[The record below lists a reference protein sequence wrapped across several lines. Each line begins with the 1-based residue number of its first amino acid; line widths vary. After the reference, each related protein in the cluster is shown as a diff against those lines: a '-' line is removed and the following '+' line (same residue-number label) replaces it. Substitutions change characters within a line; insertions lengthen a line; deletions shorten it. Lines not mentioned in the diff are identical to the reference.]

1 MNRNAGCFYVQGEQD
16 MKHNGRRIFVSGIF
30 LVLILLFFLTP
41 QSLANEKHFDTA
53 EGVVKK
59 LYDLVTFDAGTTP
72 DWAQVKSLFIDK
84 AIVVLRTSR
93 DSSTVFTLQGFVD
106 DFVNFI
112 EKAKV
117 VETGFKEEIK
127 RMKPMVFGDIAT
139 VLVLYEVSIP
149 GRNRPPQ
156 QGVDSFS
163 LIKKDGGWRIVSIIN
178 EIPTPDRPIPEE
190 LQ

>member
-1 MNRNAGCFYVQGEQD
+1 
-16 MKHNGRRIFVSGIF
+16 MKSYWRKLVMPVIAF
-30 LVLILLFFLTP
+30 VLILFVSLTS
-41 QSLANEKHFDTA
+41 QSLANEKHFDSA

-72 DWAQVKSLFIDK
+72 DWDAVKSLFINEGV
-84 AIVVLRTSR
+84 VVLRTSR
-93 DSSTVFTLQGFVD
+93 DSSTVFTVQGFVD

-112 EKAKV
+112 ERAKV

-139 VLVLYEVSIP
+139 VLVLYEASIP
-149 GRNRPPQ
+149 GQKRPPQ
-156 QGVDSFS
+156 LGVDSFS
-163 LIKKDGGWRIVSIIN
+163 LIKKDGHWNIVSITN
-178 EIPTPDRPIPEE
+178 EIPTPGNPIPEE